1 MHVSDGNFFSAFTG
15 CYIHVG
21 VAYEG
26 IQNVFNPL
34 YACVLISI
42 HLDLYLLTALFLR
55 LKATGF
61 LLLLVLEP
69 QVMAQN
75 IWGFNL

>member
-1 MHVSDGNFFSAFTG
+1 MKASRMFLTHW
-15 CYIHVG
+15 
-21 VAYEG
+21 
-26 IQNVFNPL
+26 